1 MSRKTNVASGSRKII
16 LFNQRKLIIPGLD
29 CRYATR
35 AEGQKAVNIYRHV
48 QIASKSKWA
57 LSREYRGQVQ
67 SQTFISM
74 CSRVVRQLFGPNFPT
89 RLHNAVA
96 NFIRGPRFN
105 PPIHCSAARMTNQSA
120 GRGRQQ
126 LTDKLMTPMVLLN
139 LLTYS
144 VLSKYL

>member
-1 MSRKTNVASGSRKII
+1 MFRKTNVASGSRKII
-16 LFNQRKLIIPGLD
+16 PFNQRKLIIAGLD

-35 AEGQKAVNIYRHV
+35 AEGEKGANIYRH
-48 QIASKSKWA
+48 KSKWA

-67 SQTFISM
+67 SQAFIST
-74 CSRVVRQLFGPNFPT
+74 CSRVVRQMFRTNFPT

-96 NFIRGPRFN
+96 NFIRGASFN
-105 PPIHCSAARMTNQSA
+105 PPIHCSAASMTNRST